1 MDTIKILPSVFGGD
15 SPPIAPASAQ
25 EMEGKTRKYPG
36 EAASP
41 LSIRQLADEY
51 RTAAH
56 SLFAQRRKRKPLS
69 LAPCRLS
76 AIHAVELY
84 LNAFLLYRGRDAS
97 SVRGLQHNL
106 AAHADLAKEAGLVLK
121 KLTTRHLHAINTN
134 REYLVSRYSPELTA
148 THSNISR
155 LLATLDEVGNKV
167 TKAVAT

>member
-1 MDTIKILPSVFGGD
+1 M
-15 SPPIAPASAQ
+15 
-25 EMEGKTRKYPG
+25 
-36 EAASP
+36 
-41 LSIRQLADEY
+41 
-51 RTAAH
+51 
-56 SLFAQRRKRKPLS
+56 
-69 LAPCRLS
+69 
-76 AIHAVELY
+76 
-84 LNAFLLYRGRDAS
+84 
-97 SVRGLQHNL
+97 QHNL